1 MFFFLL
7 LLIFFFFIFFRFF
20 YFIFLNLIFLH
31 LTMGEYLY
39 KLQLIVLFIL
49 ISSII
54 AEEEASRLRFYVD
67 EPAFTDLHWV

>member
-1 MFFFLL
+1 
-7 LLIFFFFIFFRFF
+7 
-20 YFIFLNLIFLH
+20 
-31 LTMGEYLY
+31 MGEYLY

-54 AEEEASRLRFYVD
+54 AEEESSRLRFYVD